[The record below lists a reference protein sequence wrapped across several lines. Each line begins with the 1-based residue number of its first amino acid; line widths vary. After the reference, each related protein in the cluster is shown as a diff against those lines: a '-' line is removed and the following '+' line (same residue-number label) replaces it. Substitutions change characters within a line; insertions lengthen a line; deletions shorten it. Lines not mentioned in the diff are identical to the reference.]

1 MFSYWNK
8 LKNYFYLMRLNKPI
22 GIFLLLWPT
31 LWALW
36 LAGEGKPSVRIVLI
50 FIVGV
55 IVMRSAGCVINDLA
69 DRNFDGSV
77 ERTRARPLASHK
89 VSVKEALVLFII
101 LILIAFLLALSLSGL
116 TVLLAAVGVLLAIG
130 YPFLKRVTHLPQIGL
145 GVTFSWGVPMAF
157 VAQLNQIPM
166 KSWILFLAAATW
178 PVIYDTYYA
187 MVDRDDDIKI
197 GVKSTAILFGKRD
210 LLIVGLLQCLFILLL
225 IVVGWLFNLHFVYYI
240 SLLFVAVL
248 FAYQQW
254 MTRDRDRDACFKAF
268 LNNHWV
274 GLIIFV
280 GIVLSDWL

>member
-1 MFSYWNK
+1 MFFYWDR

-36 LAGEGKPSVRIVLI
+36 LAGEGKPSVSIVSI

-77 ERTRARPLASHK
+77 ERTRARPLASKK
-89 VSVKEALVLFII
+89 VSVKEALVLFAI
-101 LILIAFLLALSLSGL
+101 LILIAFLLALSLGRL
-116 TVLLAAVGVLLAIG
+116 TVLLAVVGVLLAIG
-130 YPFLKRVTHLPQIGL
+130 YPFLKRITHLPQIGL
-145 GVTFSWGVPMAF
+145 GVTFAWGVPMAF
-157 VAQLNQIPM
+157 VAQLNQVPM
-166 KSWILFLAAATW
+166 KSWVLFLAAATW

-187 MVDRDDDIKI
+187 MVDREDDIKI

-210 LLIVGLLQCLFILLL
+210 LLIIGLLQCLFILLL
-225 IVVGWLFNLHFVYYI
+225 VVVGCLFNLHVVYYT
-240 SLLFVAVL
+240 SLLFVAML

-254 MTRDRDRDACFKAF
+254 ITRTRDRDACFKAF
-268 LNNHWV
+268 LNHWV
-274 GLIIFV
+274 GLIIFI
-280 GIVLSDWL
+280 GIVLSYWI